1 MKRSITVL
9 LALPVA
15 FLAACD
21 VVILTSEKGGDSIV
35 GGWALLGIFL
45 LIWGGI
51 TYWSS
56 RAQPLKQAAARSCV
70 ALAIVGFLTPLVGLH
85 SWLTAGVVQN
95 PIYPTW
101 FTFFIGLVVGTSAV
115 WIGLVGYRILK
126 LPSVEGGSL
135 EALTMGYAWA
145 LAIAML
151 VITTFFLMSVF
162 STCY

>member
-1 MKRSITVL
+1 M
-9 LALPVA
+9 
-15 FLAACD
+15 
-21 VVILTSEKGGDSIV
+21 
-35 GGWALLGIFL
+35 GIFL
-45 LIWGGI
+45 LIWAGI

-101 FTFFIGLVVGTSAV
+101 FTFFIALVIGTSAV
-115 WIGLVGYRILK
+115 WIGLVGQRVLK
-126 LPSVEGGSL
+126 RPSVEGGSL
-135 EALTMGYAWA
+135 EALIMGYVWA

-151 VITTFFLMSVF
+151 VITTLFLMSVF
-162 STCY
+162 SSFY